1 MSDPNVTQL
10 LFDWR
15 RGDEAAFEK
24 LVPAVYQELRR
35 LAAYHMRGER
45 GEHTLQP
52 TALVNEAFLKL
63 VGMDVDWTDRAH
75 FIAVAS
81 RQMRRLLVDHARAK
95 RRSKRDGGVRVTLDD
110 SVGNLGSESVD
121 MVDVDQA
128 ITALKELDE
137 RKAKLVELHY
147 FGGLTYKELAEVTEV
162 SEATVHRELRLA
174 KAWLRRELSDDSDGS
189 GAEA

>member
-1 MSDPNVTQL
+1 MSDPNVTKL
-10 LFDWR
+10 LSDWR
-15 RGDEAAFEK
+15 QGDEAAFEK
-24 LVPAVYQELRR
+24 LVPAVYQELLR
-35 LAAYHMRGER
+35 LAGYHMRAER

-63 VGMDVDWTDRAH
+63 VGMDVDWSDRAH
-75 FIAVAS
+75 FMAVAS

-110 SVGNLGSESVD
+110 SVGHLGNQSVD
-121 MVDVDQA
+121 MVDVDLA
-128 ITALKELDE
+128 ITTLKELDG

-147 FGGLTYKELAEVTEV
+147 FGGLTYRELAEVTEI

-174 KAWLRRELSDDSDGS
+174 KAWLRRELAGTPDSED
-189 GAEA
+189 